1 MTYPAFNFRG
11 SVLDYIFEFEKLDIT
26 CTYVSSYSLAR
37 DIDPCDPETTYHRTF
52 VSQCLRLDTSF
63 HSIETQCA
71 IATRS
76 LKNFAY
82 YGKDSRRFVDYKFC
96 LIFHKILMLLF
107 KHIELSADGKTL
119 LQLFCSIS
127 QVGLE
132 ILRTKM
138 ADKLYLEHHWNI
150 ICSLF
155 NLQKAFLSDPFCQNS
170 YIYYWFSIFH
180 SHGYIGESSN
190 KEIRTS
196 QHLSGIKNRSSPM
209 YAKMHQLGA

>member
-1 MTYPAFNFRG
+1 
-11 SVLDYIFEFEKLDIT
+11 
-26 CTYVSSYSLAR
+26 
-37 DIDPCDPETTYHRTF
+37 
-52 VSQCLRLDTSF
+52 
-63 HSIETQCA
+63 
-71 IATRS
+71 
-76 LKNFAY
+76 
-82 YGKDSRRFVDYKFC
+82 
-96 LIFHKILMLLF
+96 MLLF

-209 YAKMHQLGA
+209 YAKMHQLGAESFCVFSVSVPNYFRKHLEQMLIKLFNPSLNGYKSKQKNFSPYHAHPPTFKGKL